1 MKKVSALLLIL
12 CLVFAFASC
21 GETPAVATGEVGA
34 PVGEITEAPETTEA
48 TTAAPVEPVKNYP
61 DNILMADRERTSTA
75 CVLGNENVLRKNIA
89 TVTFL
94 DTLESKPADAWDVS
108 DEKNGSVWAWVDSGM
123 NLFIAGEG
131 GVTAKDCV
139 SLFQYYSNATSI
151 DFGGCFYTDLSH
163 QLAQMFVYCGKLET
177 LDLSGWNVSQADSFS
192 ELCYQCH
199 SLRSVSLD
207 GWDTS
212 GAYYMG
218 GMFDGCKNLEQ
229 VDVSHFNTQNVL
241 SFKSMFDGCKKL
253 TDLAVDNWD
262 VSSAKT
268 MFNMFFGC
276 SALTELDLSSWDTAN
291 VGSMYAMF
299 GWCTS
304 LTSVGDLKIPEGCET
319 TDMFEA
325 CPAGN

>member
-1 MKKVSALLLIL
+1 MKKLSALLLIL
-12 CLVFAFASC
+12 CLVCSFAAC
-21 GETPAVATGEVGA
+21 GETPTITTGELGA
-34 PVGEITEAPETTEA
+34 PVGEIPAAPITTEA
-48 TTAAPVEPVKNYP
+48 TTTAPAPVKNYP

-75 CVLGNENVLRKNIA
+75 CVLGNENVLRRDIA

-94 DTLESKPADAWDVS
+94 DTLGGKPADAWDVS

-123 NLFIAGEG
+123 NLYIAGEG

-163 QLAQMFVYCGKLET
+163 QLSMMFVYCKKLET
-177 LDLSGWNVSQADSFS
+177 ADLSGWNVSQADSFS
-192 ELCYQCH
+192 ELFYQCH

-229 VDVSHFNTQNVL
+229 VDVSHFNTRNVL
-241 SFKSMFDGCKKL
+241 SFDSMFSGCKKL
-253 TDLAVDNWD
+253 TNLAVGNWD
-262 VSSAKT
+262 VSSAKR
-268 MFNMFFGC
+268 MYNMFFGC

-291 VGSMYAMF
+291 VQSMSYMLA
-299 GWCTS
+299 WCTS
-304 LTSVGDLKIPEGCET
+304 LTSIGDLKIPEGCET
-319 TDMFEA
+319 TDMFEGTPLA
-325 CPAGN
+325 